1 MKTLQAEI
9 ALMHQDMSHLKE
21 KDEKLEKEKLHLENL
36 LTTAIKQL
44 HPEKSIQIPGNLTVL
59 NDNDLEEYLQQLS
72 S

>member
-1 MKTLQAEI
+1 MKNLQAEI
-9 ALMHQDMSHLKE
+9 ALMHEDMSNLKE

-44 HPEKSIQIPGNLTVL
+44 HPEKSMQIPGNLTVL

>member
-9 ALMHQDMSHLKE
+9 ALMHVDLSHLKE

-36 LTTAIKQL
+36 LTIAIRQL
-44 HPEKSIQIPGNLTVL
+44 HPEKSMPTPGNLTTL